1 MLKKF
6 FEYHYNEPNFENLE
20 EYFLNAIDN
29 GFYFTDWESLGQS
42 IKSIKPKITYKMKKE
57 SIILEIR
64 ASEGG
69 SDSKLIV
76 VDMMNIYLKSAR
88 VNNFESSILE
98 NREGYVSI

>member
-1 MLKKF
+1 MFLVEDF
-6 FEYHYNEPNFENLE
+6 FLM
-20 EYFLNAIDN
+20 
-29 GFYFTDWESLGQS
+29 G
-42 IKSIKPKITYKMKKE
+42 KSYSNQKITYKMKKE